1 MYARMTIT
9 SLITAGALA
18 AAALAG
24 AGTASAAGAPAVRGI
39 TVQDVT
45 RDAAPVFVR
54 QTPPIT
60 AVAGHAYRYAFK
72 ASGSPPPTYALA
84 TGSWAWL
91 HINTSTGEVSGTVP
105 SGITSFRYTVTASNT
120 AGTATAGPFAIH
132 VTGTAG
138 PYATLLFSRT
148 EMTAADDCVANS
160 KGIAQIATTVA
171 PYLKSLGIP
180 ATGTLQTGSTRQT
193 ARFCTHYRESLGAS
207 WADATNLATNF
218 GWSFGSHTATYPSHV
233 DSLPPAQ
240 AYAETAG
247 SAATIEAHGLPGAH
261 GIIAY
266 PGSQPPPVH
275 LQTNYSAKYFAW
287 GRIYRATGTTSS
299 TAGSTAPYWQ
309 YTAGLSGGSC
319 NTPTAPCYNA
329 TAVRRYTLPG
339 PIITKIKAL
348 KPGQWFTLQAFI
360 LVTGTNPPY
369 THNTTRWDCTSPDSK
384 LHWAND
390 NERYCYRDWRQIVSA
405 IAAVPHIIVTDPLTV
420 GIAFGRPA
428 TYPSR

>member
-1 MYARMTIT
+1 MHAHMTTT
-9 SLITAGALA
+9 SMIAVAALA
-18 AAALAG
+18 VAALAG
-24 AGTASAAGAPAVRGI
+24 AGTASAMGAPAARGI

-45 RDAAPVFVR
+45 RDTPPVFVR

-60 AVAGHAYRYAFK
+60 AAAGHAYQYAFS
-72 ASGSPPPTYALA
+72 ASGSPPPAYALA

-91 HINTSTGEVSGTVP
+91 HVNTATGEVSGTVP
-105 SGITSFRYTVTASNT
+105 VGITSFSYTVTASNT
-120 AGTATAGPFAIH
+120 AGTATAGPFAAR

-138 PYATLLFSRT
+138 PYATVVFSRT
-148 EMTAADDCVANS
+148 EMTAADDCDANGT
-160 KGIAQIATTVA
+160 GIAQIATTVA
-171 PYLKSLGIP
+171 PYLNSLGIP
-180 ATGTLQTGSTRQT
+180 ATGTLQTGSTRET

-218 GWSFGSHTATYPSHV
+218 GWSFGSHTATYPRNI
-233 DSLPPAQ
+233 DSLPPAR

-247 SAATIEAHGLPGAH
+247 SAATIDAHGLPGAH

-287 GRIYRATGTTSS
+287 GRRYMPTGTTPS

-309 YTAGLSGGSC
+309 QTAGLSGGSC
-319 NTPTAPCYNA
+319 NTA
-329 TAVRRYTLPG
+329 TASCYRLNTVHRYTLPG

-369 THNTTRWDCTSPDSK
+369 THNATRWDCTSTNPK

-405 IAAVPHIIVTDPLTV
+405 IAAVPHVVVTDPLTV

-428 TYPSR
+428 TYPSP